1 MKIPVSIGTI
11 PPAPGGATARPAARS
26 VGAFTLA
33 EVMIAM
39 GILVWFVAGLCLA
52 GARIAAWLESQRE
65 VVAASQLIQERT
77 EQIRSST
84 YAQLTDAT
92 YLQNSLLNA
101 PANSESMLHS
111 LVEVLTISAYP
122 ADSSAPLKATRQQY
136 AVSLNSTNPALATA
150 AVVRL
155 DLQLSWLGQRG
166 TTRTRA
172 ISTIIANGGINH

>member
-1 MKIPVSIGTI
+1 MKLAVSIRTR
-11 PPAPGGATARPAARS
+11 PPAIRGANAVRAARS
-26 VGAFTLA
+26 AGAFTLA
-33 EVMIAM
+33 EVMIAA

-52 GARIAAWLESQRE
+52 GSRIAAWLESQRE

-77 EQIRSST
+77 EQIRNAT

-92 YLQNSLLNA
+92 YLQNNLLNA
-101 PANSESMLHS
+101 PTNSEAMLHS

-122 ADSSAPLKATRQQY
+122 ADTSAPLVATRQQDT
-136 AVSLNSTNPALATA
+136 VSITSTNAALATA

-166 TTRTRA
+166 TLRTRE